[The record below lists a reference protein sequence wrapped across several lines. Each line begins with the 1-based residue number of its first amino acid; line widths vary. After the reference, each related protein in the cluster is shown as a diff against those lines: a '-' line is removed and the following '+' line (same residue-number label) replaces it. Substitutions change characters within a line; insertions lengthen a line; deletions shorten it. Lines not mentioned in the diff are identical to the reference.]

1 MLGVNIEY
9 AAADAITVANL
20 RSYRQSLLDMNR
32 LNLIPEDAEDN
43 VRVIAAIDVVLTHF
57 NCGQAD

>member
-57 NCGQAD
+57 HRGPAD

>member
-1 MLGVNIEY
+1 MLGINIEY

-57 NCGQAD
+57 NRGPAD

>member
-1 MLGVNIEY
+1 MLGINIEY

>member
-1 MLGVNIEY
+1 MLGVNIDY
-9 AAADAITVANL
+9 AAADAVTVANL
-20 RSYRQSLLDMNR
+20 RSYRQTLLDMNR